1 MGTNDASR
9 TRRSAWRCV
18 AIALGAGVTLVFGG
32 LATPDAQANTPR
44 ISYVLPAGSGT
55 WAIQKTPSPKGATG
69 SSYPGSYLSG
79 LACPS
84 TSACTAVG
92 YYYNTADVQI
102 TLAEAWNGTAWSNTA
117 LLCWSTRSA
126 YCCGLRELWG

>member
-55 WAIQKTPSPKGATG
+55 WAIPENPQP
-69 SSYPGSYLSG
+69 
-79 LACPS
+79 
-84 TSACTAVG
+84 
-92 YYYNTADVQI
+92 Q
-102 TLAEAWNGTAWSNTA
+102 
-117 LLCWSTRSA
+117 RRH
-126 YCCGLRELWG
+126 RELVSRQLSFGVGLPLDQRLYRRRVLLQHG